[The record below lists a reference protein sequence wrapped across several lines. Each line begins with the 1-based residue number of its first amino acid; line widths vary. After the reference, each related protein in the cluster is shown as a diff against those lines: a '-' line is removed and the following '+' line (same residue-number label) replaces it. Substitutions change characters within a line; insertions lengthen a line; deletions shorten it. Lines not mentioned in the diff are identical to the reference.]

1 MNTTSTI
8 LVNNPA
14 VGPSI
19 AKQST
24 KRRSRGG
31 CLTCKQKHVRHFN
44 LILLLRRRLVL
55 STTQVKCDEIRPRCL
70 RCDQLGITCGGYAN
84 QFTWSYKH
92 QNTSHGRR
100 RDNARRP
107 SSSQASQISHT
118 SQSTDYSPKSPVDG
132 GEILS
137 STSHQS
143 IHSATVSAAPYNL
156 GCQGTQVITAD
167 YSWDQTLESLD
178 TLLDLDQ
185 TCWLPS
191 PQPLS
196 HADMRCL
203 TLPGIVRG
211 GPEVTDKLIAFW
223 FDQVC
228 PIWSAFD
235 STLNLNRKIATD
247 LMHHSS
253 TVFST
258 LQSMSA
264 SFLSARLPQIKRPYA
279 MGLLKAA
286 TVSIEAEA
294 ASLRTNAVLSDVPT
308 GLLFSLFCLGT
319 TMCWLDARR
328 LGLPFLKEAKEL
340 LRRVSLQQHRDGDDQ
355 HNMMAFFKKGLLYWE
370 MLLSFVDDYNLPGD
384 NDDTYSSSNGSDEI
398 RPLPPPA
405 HSSDLL
411 LHPWTGISTKP
422 ARLFA
427 QSVRLCRAHRRRIA
441 KPMSTEVAFSAAA
454 EEMNKA
460 VQLEAELLALD
471 LAAFARINQQTGD
484 ERTPWVHL
492 VDVAEAY
499 QLSSLLQLYLTFPNL
514 VARRHSLDS
523 GGGSLGDEIP
533 CEERIIPLALELC
546 RLLERIPCESGSRV
560 IQPMLYICASAG
572 LCYPASRDQLIMGR
586 DVSPVAP
593 AATFGATDM
602 LKYIDQM
609 DAEEYESQDLGQPFI
624 SEMAVDVGSARS
636 FIMRRLDSLEC
647 TLQPRPIAVAK
658 QLVKAIW
665 ASYDEGKGCKGGHW
679 LDVME
684 GQGLR
689 SLFG

>member
-8 LVNNPA
+8 LVDNRA

-31 CLTCKQKHVRHFN
+31 CLTCKQKHV
-44 LILLLRRRLVL
+44 
-55 STTQVKCDEIRPRCL
+55 KCDESRPHCL
-70 RCDQLGITCGGYAN
+70 RCDQLGVPCGGYAN

-92 QNTSHGRR
+92 QNTPHGRK
-100 RDNARRP
+100 RRP
-107 SSSQASQISHT
+107 SSSHASQTSHT

-132 GEILS
+132 GETLS
-137 STSHQS
+137 SISHQATS
-143 IHSATVSAAPYNL
+143 SATTTTAVAAPNNL
-156 GCQGTQVITAD
+156 GCPDLQASTAE
-167 YSWDQTLESLD
+167 YSWDQTVESLNA
-178 TLLDLDQ
+178 LLDLDQ
-185 TCWLPS
+185 ACWLPS
-191 PQPLS
+191 PQPQS
-196 HADMRCL
+196 TPEMRCL
-203 TLPGIVRG
+203 TLPATVRG
-211 GPEVTDKLIAFW
+211 GPEATDKLIAFW

-235 STLNLNRKIATD
+235 STLNLNRKIAMD

-264 SFLSARLPQIKRPYA
+264 SFLSSQLPQIKRPYA
-279 MGLLKAA
+279 IGLLKSA
-286 TVSIEAEA
+286 TLSIEAEV
-294 ASLRTNAVLSDVPT
+294 ASLRARTVLSDVPT

-328 LGLPFLKEAKEL
+328 LGLPFLKEAKGL
-340 LRRVSLQQHRDGDDQ
+340 LRRVSLQQHSDGSNQ

-384 NDDTYSSSNGSDEI
+384 NDDIYSSSNSSDEI
-398 RPLPPPA
+398 RPLLPPT
-405 HSSDLL
+405 HNTDLL

-427 QSVRLCRAHRRRIA
+427 LSVRLCRAHRRRIA
-441 KPMSTEVAFSAAA
+441 KPTSNEVAYSAAA
-454 EEMNKA
+454 QEMNEA
-460 VQLEAELLALD
+460 VQLEADLLALD

-499 QLSSLLQLYLTFPNL
+499 QLSSLLQLYLTFPDL
-514 VARRHSLDS
+514 AARRHSLDS
-523 GGGSLGDEIP
+523 GSGLLEDGTT
-533 CEERIIPLALELC
+533 CEERTIRLALELC

-572 LCYPASRDQLIMGR
+572 LCYPTSRDQSIMDRG
-586 DVSPVAP
+586 DNLVTPT
-593 AATFGATDM
+593 ATFGATDM
-602 LKYIDQM
+602 LRYIDQM
-609 DAEEYESQDLGQPFI
+609 DAEEYKSQDVGQPSI
-624 SEMAVDVGSARS
+624 SEMAVDVGSARI

-665 ASYDEGKGCKGGHW
+665 ASYDHGKRCKGGHW

-684 GQGLR
+684 AQGLR